1 MEKEYLS
8 RKYQFLSSEDIDM
21 LLLIAKLNLNYEEIC
36 LLKNKNDIDKFLKKY
51 SDKLKKINYN
61 NEIDNVRDVTD
72 NDVNIL
78 FYFKKN
84 KININKLYEKYKFV
98 LTFKID
104 YYPKT
109 KEVIDKIL
117 KQNKIEKYA
126 CLSVLVVS
134 ALVFTISSYKLA
146 IWQNEN
152 NKIKKIS
159 GNISNIADVT
169 EVKESD
175 NSSDN
180 NIEVVSDDYFKYKDV
195 SMLDVNFNELLK
207 QNKDTKG
214 WIKVEGTNVN
224 YPFVQ
229 SADNEYYLKHS
240 YDKTYNKKGWVFLDY
255 RNDMDNLDKNTIL
268 YAHGLMNNAMF
279 GSLRRTVK
287 QDWAKNKNN
296 RIIKISTPSSMLL
309 FEVFSSYTIEPES
322 YYITSEF
329 SGDEEFSTFIDTIKS
344 RSFYDYNTS
353 VSTADKI
360 LTLSSCYDNKK
371 RMVLHAKLIA
381 KK

>member
-98 LTFKID
+98 LIFKID

-240 YDKTYNKKGWVFLDY
+240 YDNTYNKKGWVFLDY

-353 VSTADKI
+353 VSIDDKI

>member
-51 SDKLKKINYN
+51 SDKLKKISYN

-134 ALVFTISSYKLA
+134 ALVFTISS
-146 IWQNEN
+146 

-240 YDKTYNKKGWVFLDY
+240 YDNTYNKKGWVFLDY

-353 VSTADKI
+353 VSIDDKI

>member
-51 SDKLKKINYN
+51 SDKLKKISYN

-98 LTFKID
+98 LTFKMD

-240 YDKTYNKKGWVFLDY
+240 YDNTYNKKGWVFLDY

-329 SGDEEFSTFIDTIKS
+329 SGDEEFITFIDTIKS

-353 VSTADKI
+353 VSIDDKI

>member
-1 MEKEYLS
+1 MYKEYLK
-8 RKYQFLSSEDIDM
+8 RKYTFLSSEDIDM

-51 SDKLKKINYN
+51 SNKLEKINYN

-84 KININKLYEKYKFV
+84 KITINKLYEKYKSV

-109 KEVIDKIL
+109 KEVIYKIL
-117 KQNKIEKYA
+117 KRKKIEKYA
-126 CLSVLVVS
+126 CLSVLVVN
-134 ALVFTISSYKLA
+134 ALVFTISSYKLF
-146 IWQNEN
+146 IWQSEN

-175 NSSDN
+175 NSLDN
-180 NIEVVSDDYFKYKDV
+180 NVEVVSDDYFKYKDV

-207 QNKDTKG
+207 QNNDTKG
-214 WIKVEGTNVN
+214 WVKVEGTNVN

-229 SADNEYYLKHS
+229 SSDNEYYLKHS
-240 YDKTYNKKGWVFLDY
+240 YDNTYNKKGWVFLDY
-255 RNDMDNLDKNTIL
+255 RNNMDNLDKNTIL

-279 GSLRRTVK
+279 GSLRKTVS
-287 QDWAKNKNN
+287 QEWAKNKNN
-296 RIIKISTPSSMLL
+296 RIIKVSTPSSMLL

-329 SGDEEFSTFIDTIKS
+329 SSDEEFNTFIDTIKS
-344 RSFYDYNTS
+344 RSFYNYNIS
-353 VSTADKI
+353 VSKDDKI

>member
-8 RKYQFLSSEDIDM
+8 RKYQFLSSEDINM

-51 SDKLKKINYN
+51 SDKLKKISYN

-72 NDVNIL
+72 KDVNTL

-84 KININKLYEKYKFV
+84 KIDINKLYEKYKFA

-207 QNKDTKG
+207 QNSDTKG

-229 SADNEYYLKHS
+229 YSDNEYYLKHS
-240 YDKTYNKKGWVFLDY
+240 YDNTYNKKGWVFLDY
-255 RNDMDNLDKNTIL
+255 RNNMDNLDKNTIL

-353 VSTADKI
+353 VSTDDKI

>member
-36 LLKNKNDIDKFLKKY
+36 SLKNKNDIDKFLKKY

-109 KEVIDKIL
+109 KEVLDKIL

-240 YDKTYNKKGWVFLDY
+240 YDNTYNKKGWVFLDY

-353 VSTADKI
+353 VSIDDKI

>member
-8 RKYQFLSSEDIDM
+8 KKYQFLSSEDIDM

-72 NDVNIL
+72 KDVNTL

-84 KININKLYEKYKFV
+84 KININKLYEKYKSA

-117 KQNKIEKYA
+117 KRNKIEKYA

-159 GNISNIADVT
+159 GSISNIADVT

-175 NSSDN
+175 NPSDN
-180 NIEVVSDDYFKYKDV
+180 NVEVVSDDYFKYKDV

-207 QNKDTKG
+207 QNSDTKG

-229 SADNEYYLKHS
+229 SSDNEYYLKHS
-240 YDKTYNKKGWVFLDY
+240 YDNTYNKKGWVFLDY
-255 RNDMDNLDKNTIL
+255 RNNMDNLDKNTIL

-329 SGDEEFSTFIDTIKS
+329 SSNEEFSTFIDTIKS
-344 RSFYDYNTS
+344 RSFYDYNTP
-353 VSTADKI
+353 VSTDDKI
-360 LTLSSCYDNKK
+360 LTLSSCYDDKK

>member
-8 RKYQFLSSEDIDM
+8 RKYQFLSSDDIDM
-21 LLLIAKLNLNYEEIC
+21 LLLIAKLNLNYEDIC
-36 LLKNKNDIDKFLKKY
+36 SLKNKNCIDKFLKKY
-51 SDKLKKINYN
+51 SNKLEKINYN

-84 KININKLYEKYKFV
+84 KIDINKLYEKYKFV

-104 YYPKT
+104 YYPKI
-109 KEVIDKIL
+109 KEVIHKII
-117 KQNKIEKYA
+117 KQNRIEKYA
-126 CLSVLVVS
+126 CFSVLVAS
-134 ALVFTISSYKLA
+134 ALVFTVSSYKLA

-159 GNISNIADVT
+159 GNISNIANVS
-169 EVKESD
+169 EVKETSD
-175 NSSDN
+175 NDV
-180 NIEVVSDDYFKYKDV
+180 EVVSDDYFKYKNV

-207 QNKDTKG
+207 QNNDTKG

-229 SADNEYYLKHS
+229 SSDNEYYLKHS
-240 YDKTYNKKGWVFLDY
+240 YDNTYNKKGWVFLDY
-255 RNDMDNLDKNTIL
+255 RNNMDNLDKNTIL

-296 RIIKISTPSSMLL
+296 RIIKVSTPSSMLL

-329 SGDEEFSTFIDTIKS
+329 SSDEEFSTFIDKIKS

-353 VSTADKI
+353 VSTDDKI

-381 KK
+381 RK

>member
-8 RKYQFLSSEDIDM
+8 RKYQFLSSEDIEM

-240 YDKTYNKKGWVFLDY
+240 YDNTYNKKGWVFLDY

-353 VSTADKI
+353 VSIDDKI

>member
-8 RKYQFLSSEDIDM
+8 KKYQFLSSEDIDM

-51 SDKLKKINYN
+51 SNKLEKINYN

-72 NDVNIL
+72 NDVNTL

-84 KININKLYEKYKFV
+84 KIDINKLYEKYKFA

-169 EVKESD
+169 EVKET
-175 NSSDN
+175 SDN
-180 NIEVVSDDYFKYKDV
+180 NVEVVSDDYFKYKDV

-207 QNKDTKG
+207 QNNDTKG
-214 WIKVEGTNVN
+214 WVKVEGTNVN

-229 SADNEYYLKHS
+229 YSDNEYYLKHS
-240 YDKTYNKKGWVFLDY
+240 YDNTYNKKGWVFLDY
-255 RNDMDNLDKNTIL
+255 RNNMDNLDKNTIL

-296 RIIKISTPSSMLL
+296 RIIKISTPNSMLL

-329 SGDEEFSTFIDTIKS
+329 SSDEEFSTFIDTIKS

-353 VSTADKI
+353 VSTDDKI

>member
-21 LLLIAKLNLNYEEIC
+21 LLLIAKLNLNCEEIC

-51 SDKLKKINYN
+51 SDKLKKISYN
-61 NEIDNVRDVTD
+61 NEIDNVRDVKD

-240 YDKTYNKKGWVFLDY
+240 YDNTYNKKGWVFLDY

-329 SGDEEFSTFIDTIKS
+329 SGDEDFSTFIDTIKS

-353 VSTADKI
+353 VSTDDKI

>member
-8 RKYQFLSSEDIDM
+8 RKYQFLSSEDIEM

-195 SMLDVNFNELLK
+195 SMLDVNFDELLK

-229 SADNEYYLKHS
+229 STDNEYYLKHS
-240 YDKTYNKKGWVFLDY
+240 YDNTYNKKGWVFLDY

-287 QDWAKNKNN
+287 KDWAKNKNN

-329 SGDEEFSTFIDTIKS
+329 SGDEDFSTFIDTIKS

-353 VSTADKI
+353 VSTDDKI

>member
-51 SDKLKKINYN
+51 SDKLKKISYN

-175 NSSDN
+175 NPSDN
-180 NIEVVSDDYFKYKDV
+180 NVEVVSDDYFKYKDV

-207 QNKDTKG
+207 QNSDTKG

-229 SADNEYYLKHS
+229 SSDNEYYLKHS
-240 YDKTYNKKGWVFLDY
+240 YDNTYNKKGWVFLDY
-255 RNDMDNLDKNTIL
+255 RNNMDNLDKNTIL

-296 RIIKISTPSSMLL
+296 RVIKVSTPSSMLL

-329 SGDEEFSTFIDTIKS
+329 SSNEEFSTFIDTIKS
-344 RSFYDYNTS
+344 RSFYDYNTP
-353 VSTADKI
+353 VSTDDKI
-360 LTLSSCYDNKK
+360 LTLSSCYDDKK

>member
-240 YDKTYNKKGWVFLDY
+240 YDNTYNKKGWVFLDY

>member
-8 RKYQFLSSEDIDM
+8 RKYEFLSSDDIDM
-21 LLLIAKLNLNYEEIC
+21 LLLIAKLNLSYDEIC
-36 LLKNKNDIDKFLKKY
+36 LLKNKNDIDRFLKKY
-51 SDKLKKINYN
+51 SSKLKKINYY
-61 NEIDNVRDVTD
+61 NEIDNVRDVTN
-72 NDVNIL
+72 NDVDTL

-84 KININKLYEKYKFV
+84 KININKLYEKYKFT
-98 LTFKID
+98 LSFKID

-109 KEVIDKIL
+109 KEIINSIIRK
-117 KQNKIEKYA
+117 NKIEKYVS
-126 CLSVLVVS
+126 LSVLIAS
-134 ALVFTISSYKLA
+134 TLVFLVSSYKLV

-169 EVKESD
+169 EVKESE
-175 NSSDN
+175 STTN
-180 NIEVVSDDYFKYKDV
+180 NNVEIVSDDYFKYKDV
-195 SMLDVNFNELLK
+195 SMLDVNFDELLK
-207 QNKDTKG
+207 QNSDTKG

-229 SADNEYYLKHS
+229 SSDNEYYLKHS
-240 YDKTYNKKGWVFLDY
+240 YDNTYNKKGWVFLDY
-255 RNDMDNLDKNTIL
+255 RNNTDNLDKNTIL

-279 GSLRRTVK
+279 GSLRKTVS
-287 QDWAKNKNN
+287 QGWAKNKNN
-296 RIIKISTPSSMLL
+296 RIIKVSTPSNMLL

-329 SGDEEFSTFIDTIKS
+329 SSDEEFNTFIDTIKS
-344 RSFYDYNTS
+344 RSFYNYNTS
-353 VSTADKI
+353 VSKDDKI

>member
-51 SDKLKKINYN
+51 SDKLKKISYN

-195 SMLDVNFNELLK
+195 SMLDVNFNKLLK

-240 YDKTYNKKGWVFLDY
+240 YDNTYNKKGWVFLDY

-287 QDWAKNKNN
+287 QDWAENKNN

-353 VSTADKI
+353 VSIDDKI

>member
-21 LLLIAKLNLNYEEIC
+21 LILIAKLNLNYEEIC

-152 NKIKKIS
+152 NKIKNIS

>member
-51 SDKLKKINYN
+51 SDKLKKISYN

-175 NSSDN
+175 HSSDN

-240 YDKTYNKKGWVFLDY
+240 YDNTYNKKGWVFLDY

-353 VSTADKI
+353 VSIDDKI